1 MSTSGTSG
9 EDVTACSSAPLSRG
23 NDPRWC
29 FQSSASRRSA
39 NARARIRDAA
49 VFFFRLEGLD
59 QRRERA
65 QRDGRAQRVRRARG
79 DRAQTRE
86 ERLGF
91 GARRPGVQGVRRV
104 RL

>member
-1 MSTSGTSG
+1 MVFPELG
-9 EDVTACSSAPLSRG
+9 EQTKRQ
-23 NDPRWC
+23 R
-29 FQSSASRRSA
+29 
-39 NARARIRDAA
+39 ARARIRDAA
-49 VFFFRLEGLD
+49 LFFFEGLD

-91 GARRPGVQGVRRV
+91 GARRPGVQVVRRV

>member
-1 MSTSGTSG
+1 MLERAFEPRERPAVVFPELG
-9 EDVTACSSAPLSRG
+9 EQTKRQ
-23 NDPRWC
+23 R
-29 FQSSASRRSA
+29 
-39 NARARIRDAA
+39 ARARIRDAA